1 MKLFSWKRERQS
13 KTPKHPVSALL
24 FWQTAGI
31 KFWEWRGVLLA
42 APAMAG
48 LVLALRFTGGLQLL
62 EWAALDQFFRL
73 RPLEPMDVRVVI
85 VGIDEPDIQKLGK
98 WPMSDQVMVTLLKKI
113 KQQQPRAIGL
123 DIFRDL
129 AVQPGHQEL
138 VQLFETTPNLIG
150 IETLPDRRRASG
162 VNPPPALSQQDQV
175 GFNNVTVDAD
185 DKLRRAWLYTEE
197 NGKTKRSLAMKLA
210 LLYLQAE
217 GITPEAA
224 ASQPNYLQLGRGV
237 FPRFAPDDGGYVRT
251 DADGYQILLNFRDPA
266 RSFKTVSLEDVLEDR
281 IPSNLMRDRVVLVG
295 ATAVSLRDFF
305 STPYSGAPINFGM
318 TSPLSTP
325 TQTSGVEVQ
334 AAIVSH
340 LLSAALDGRLSFQ
353 VWSEA
358 QEWAWIFLWSYVGAI
373 LSWSLRSLRWTPI
386 AVLLIGSGLTVGCY
400 LAFLAGW
407 WLPLVPSLMALIS
420 SAAVL
425 TAYVARQERADRQTV
440 MHLFER
446 HVTHDIAEA
455 IWRDRK
461 QFLKRG
467 RLPGRRMTATV
478 LFTDLKDFTPIAER
492 TDPEILMAWL
502 NEYLEAMAQIVV
514 IHGGVIDKFIGD
526 SIMAVF
532 GVPVPRTS
540 LEAIAQ
546 DAQHAVQC
554 ALDMASQLERL
565 NDQWQQQGL
574 PSVTMRVGIST
585 GTVVTGSLGGLQKLD
600 YTTVGDSVNIAA
612 RLESYDKSFEKS
624 LHTGVCR
631 ILISEATYHY
641 IQDKFATHFIDSE
654 QLRGREQLTKIYQ
667 ILLPEM

>member
-1 MKLFSWKRERQS
+1 MKLFSRIRERL
-13 KTPKHPVSALL
+13 PKAPIETVSVLPL
-24 FWQTAGI
+24 WQRAGA
-31 KFWEWRGVLLA
+31 KCWEWRGVLTA

-73 RPLEPMDVRVVI
+73 RPPESMDSRLVI
-85 VGIDEPDIQKLGK
+85 VGIDESDIQKLGK
-98 WPMSDQVMVTLLKKI
+98 WPMSDHVMARLLTKI

-129 AVQPGHQEL
+129 AVEPGHQEL
-138 VQLFETTPNLIG
+138 VQLFNTTPNLIG
-150 IETLPDRRRASG
+150 IETHPDRRHDSG
-162 VNPPPALSQQDQV
+162 VNPSPALSQRDQV
-175 GFNNVTVDAD
+175 GFNNVIVDAD
-185 DKLRRAWLYTEE
+185 DKLRRAWLYTNE
-197 NGKTKRSLAMKLA
+197 NGKTQRSLAMKLA
-210 LLYLQAE
+210 LLYLNQQ
-217 GITPEAA
+217 GITPEEAV
-224 ASQPNYLQLGRGV
+224 SNPDYLQLGRGV
-237 FPRFAPDDGGYVRT
+237 FPRFDSNDGGYVRA
-251 DADGYQILLNFRDPA
+251 DAGGYQILLNFRDPA
-266 RSFKTVSLEDVLEDR
+266 RSFKTVSLYDVLEDR
-281 IPSNLMRDRVVLVG
+281 VPANLMRDRVVLVG

-305 STPYSGAPINFGM
+305 STPYSGAPINFG
-318 TSPLSTP
+318 TPSPLSTP
-325 TQTSGVEVQ
+325 TQTAGVEVQ
-334 AAIVSH
+334 ATIVSH
-340 LLSAALDGRLSFQ
+340 LLSAALDGRSSIM
-353 VWSEA
+353 VWNET
-358 QEWAWIFLWSYVGAI
+358 QEWGWIFLWSYVGAI

-386 AVLLIGSGLTVGCY
+386 AVVLIGSGLAVGCY

-407 WLPLVPSLMALIS
+407 WLPLVPPLIALIS

-425 TAYVARQERADRQTV
+425 TAYVARQEREDRQTV
-440 MHLFER
+440 MNLFER

-461 QFLKRG
+461 HFLQRG

-492 TDPEILMAWL
+492 IDPEILMSWL
-502 NEYLEAMAQIVV
+502 NEYLEAMAQIIVMQ
-514 IHGGVIDKFIGD
+514 GGVIDKFIGD

-554 ALDMASQLERL
+554 SLDMANQLDRL
-565 NDQWQQQGL
+565 NQQWQARGL
-574 PSVTMRVGIST
+574 PTVTMRVGIST

-612 RLESYDKSFEKS
+612 RLESYDKAFEKS
-624 LHTGVCR
+624 FHTGVCR

-641 IQDKFATHFIDSE
+641 LQDKFVTHFVASE
-654 QLRGREQLTKIYQ
+654 KLRGREQLTEIYQ
-667 ILLPEM
+667 ILLK